1 MASSSRL
8 SRLGVLT
15 IYGGFGVVGALFYPF
30 YAVAMIDRGLSAG
43 ELGLLTAAT
52 ALVSSAVGPA
62 WGHLADR
69 VVGRRAGL
77 AIGEISSAIGILLF
91 AFGDLSAAIGGTILM
106 AVAGNASN
114 SSADALALGIARDG
128 GPRFAVTRAVT

>member
-1 MASSSRL
+1 
-8 SRLGVLT
+8 VLT
-15 IYGGFGVVGALFYPF
+15 IYGGFGVVGAVFYPF

-91 AFGDLSAAIGGTILM
+91 ALWRSLAPPQTVLPMRLRSASRATVGR
-106 AVAGNASN
+106 
-114 SSADALALGIARDG
+114 ALQ
-128 GPRFAVTRAVT
+128 